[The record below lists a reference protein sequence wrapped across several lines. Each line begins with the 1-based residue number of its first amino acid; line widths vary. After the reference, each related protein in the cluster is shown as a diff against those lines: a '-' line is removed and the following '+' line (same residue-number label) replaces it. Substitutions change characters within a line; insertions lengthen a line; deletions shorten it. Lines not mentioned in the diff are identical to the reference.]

1 MPRPSR
7 GSKPRKPTS
16 ASSTRARARTAAKR
30 RRAASPRRAAG
41 KPVKLKV
48 ALPRPRVGRKLSPG
62 IVRLDYDRARGY
74 IVRLSYRLTRTG
86 WRPRFNRYFSD
97 VKYGGKKQ
105 ALAAAE
111 AWLKIVTRT
120 GRAPAQA

>member
-1 MPRPSR
+1 MPTKKRAS
-7 GSKPRKPTS
+7 TS
-16 ASSTRARARTAAKR
+16 APRSARPGAAKPAQR
-30 RRAASPRRAAG
+30 RRPAT
-41 KPVKLKV
+41 KLKV

-74 IVRLSYRLTRTG
+74 IVRLSYRLTKTG

-105 ALAAAE
+105 ALTAAE
-111 AWLKIVTRT
+111 AWLKVVTRT
-120 GRAPAQA
+120 GRAPKEA

>member
-1 MPRPSR
+1 MRSPRPKP
-7 GSKPRKPTS
+7 KPRKPATARKS
-16 ASSTRARARTAAKR
+16 AR
-30 RRAASPRRAAG
+30 RGRAASPRRAAG
-41 KPVKLKV
+41 KPAKLKV
-48 ALPRPRVGRKLSPG
+48 ALPRPRVGRKLPPG

-105 ALAAAE
+105 ALAAAK

-120 GRAPAQA
+120 GRAPKAD